1 MMIHPEFMLAQVH
14 DHHRELIAE
23 ADQHR
28 LLAAARRRRRHAN
41 HQDEE
46 SAESSA
52 SMPSA
57 RGRPAALAR

>member
-1 MMIHPEFMLAQVH
+1 MMIHPDFMLAQVH

-28 LLAAARRRRRHAN
+28 LLAAARRRRRQGAP
-41 HQDEE
+41 QAEE
-46 SAESSA
+46 SAGEPA
-52 SMPSA
+52 AMPSA